1 MINRLLYKLTAGLPV
16 RLISLESGPYLERY
30 YLGKVL
36 GVTFYLH
43 RFVSADSERHV
54 HNHPWKW
61 GGSVILAGG
70 YTEERLVDL
79 CPHAEGGYLTRFI
92 KRRWF
97 NVVNGNTFHRI
108 HDAKPGTWTLFF
120 HGARE
125 LVWVPSGKPVGSP
138 GMQLGFKEKAPK
150 GWGFLERDGAY
161 VNGQGTVDVTAFY
174 SYPSAHSNWWETAP
188 TGQESQR
195 VSI

>member
-30 YLGKVL
+30 YLGEIL

-61 GGSVILAGG
+61 GGSVILVGG

-79 CPHAEGGYLTRFI
+79 CPHWRDGYVTRFI

-120 HGARE
+120 HGSRE
-125 LVWVPSGKPVGSP
+125 LLPALDDENPLMVH
-138 GMQLGFKEKAPK
+138 K
-150 GWGFLERDGAY
+150 GWGFLEKHGSRRG
-161 VNGQGTVDVTAFY
+161 DVTVF
-174 SYPSAHSNWWETAP
+174 SDYPSAHSNWWETAP
-188 TGQESQR
+188 AGWKSGR
-195 VSI
+195 APL